1 MVAIAL
7 LVVGCRAEATSPPP
21 LVPVET
27 STSPT
32 VQAPLSTDTTGVE
45 TIPELPEVTE
55 TSTPSA
61 KDHVG
66 DFPDPGLYTWQLIT
80 DGFSKPLGM
89 TVPESNPQ
97 LFYILEQAGVI
108 RVLREG
114 EILPDPFLDIRK
126 QINSKGNEQGLL
138 GMALDPQYAQ
148 NGIFYLN
155 YSNSKGD
162 TTISRF
168 QANPDL
174 LSTDSQSE
182 QILLTQEQPYSNHN
196 GGNLVIGP
204 DGFLYIGFGDGG
216 SGGDPQGNAQ
226 NPETLL
232 GKMVR
237 IAVQNQDSYGVPETN
252 PFASGSGGRPEI
264 WAMGLRNPWR
274 FSFDMLTGGLYI
286 ADVGQ
291 GEWEEINFTQ
301 PVLSPNYNYG
311 WDYFEGTH
319 PFEGQP
325 PGDVDFIEPV
335 YEYDHSQGC
344 SVTGGYVYR
353 GTELSEW
360 NGVYFFGDYCN
371 GKIWGM
377 LPDGDGSWKVSLLF
391 ESGQNISS
399 FGQDRSGEVYLISHT
414 GSIYKLA
421 KK

>member
-1 MVAIAL
+1 MLVISLL
-7 LVVGCRAEATSPPP
+7 LVSCKAEASNPPP

-27 STSPT
+27 SASPT
-32 VQAPLSTDTTGVE
+32 VQAALPTDTTAVE
-45 TIPELPEVTE
+45 TIPQLPEVTG
-55 TSTPSA
+55 TSTSSA
-61 KDHVG
+61 PDYVV
-66 DFPDPGLYTWQLIT
+66 DFPDSTLYYWQLIA

-89 TVPESNPQ
+89 TFPESNPQ

-108 RVLREG
+108 RVLRDG
-114 EILPDPFLDIRK
+114 VLLSDPFLDIRK
-126 QINSKGNEQGLL
+126 QVNSNANERGLL
-138 GMALDPQYAQ
+138 GIALDPLYVQ
-148 NGIFYLN
+148 NGFFYLN

-174 LSTDSQSE
+174 LIADPQSE
-182 QILLTQEQPYSNHN
+182 QILLTQEQPYGNHN
-196 GGNLVIGP
+196 GGNLLIGP

-237 IAVQNQDSYGVPETN
+237 IAVQNQEAYGIPETN
-252 PFASGSGGRPEI
+252 AFAEGDGGRPEI

-291 GEWEEINFTQ
+291 GDWEEIDFTQ
-301 PVLSPNYNYG
+301 PELRPNYNFG

-319 PFEGQP
+319 QFEGQP
-325 PGDVDFIEPV
+325 PAEIDFIEPV

-353 GTELSEW
+353 GTEMSEW

-377 LPDGDGSWKVSLLF
+377 LPAGDDSWKVSLLF

-399 FGQDRSGEVYLISHT
+399 FGQDRNGEVYLISHT
-414 GSIYKLA
+414 GSIYKLV